1 VTILAAVELF
11 RWDRRASEGTTSPS
25 QHSKAKQSIHYAN
38 MNARRNFKQR
48 RSVSSPIIRPFACV
62 FRTNEV
68 LMSSHSEKERAARR
82 RSPTTGVVHI
92 DLPKKLKETLSTS
105 DDNDSIFQLRKPGT
119 KRRGK
124 KKTTPKKQVS
134 TKTLQTSAMSS
145 SVASASAN
153 CTRSSY
159 RLPSRRGL
167 VKRFSSRKTSPV
179 KECVDDV
186 IDHSS
191 SSSSSC
197 LTYTSNN
204 EGDHDDS
211 VDSDCGL
218 GDKYEVE
225 ETEPPLT
232 VEWQQRGEKA
242 EEEESFAVSQ
252 ASLHVQDCVEEQ
264 DALVLQ
270 LHIPSQDVSGNLDV
284 EYLPF
289 KIPAV

>member
-1 VTILAAVELF
+1 
-11 RWDRRASEGTTSPS
+11 
-25 QHSKAKQSIHYAN
+25 
-38 MNARRNFKQR
+38 
-48 RSVSSPIIRPFACV
+48 
-62 FRTNEV
+62 
-68 LMSSHSEKERAARR
+68 MSSDSEKERTVRR

-92 DLPKKLKETLSTS
+92 DLPKKLKKTLSMS
-105 DDNDSIFQLRKPGT
+105 DENDSIFQLKKPGA

-124 KKTTPKKQVS
+124 KTTTPKKQVS
-134 TKTLQTSAMSS
+134 TKTIQTSAMSS

-153 CTRSSY
+153 CTRSCYS
-159 RLPSRRGL
+159 LPSRRGL

-179 KECVDDV
+179 KGCVDDV
-186 IDHSS
+186 IDPSS

-204 EGDHDDS
+204 EGDHDAS
-211 VDSDCGL
+211 LDSDCGL

-232 VEWQQRGEKA
+232 VEWQQRGEKEE

-270 LHIPSQDVSGNLDV
+270 LHIPSQDVSENLDV